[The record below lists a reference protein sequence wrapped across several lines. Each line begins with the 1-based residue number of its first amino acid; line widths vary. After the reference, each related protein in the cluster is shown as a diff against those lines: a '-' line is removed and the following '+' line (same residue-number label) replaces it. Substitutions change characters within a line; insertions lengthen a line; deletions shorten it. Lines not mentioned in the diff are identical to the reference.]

1 MYIYPSFF
9 FFFFLDQNKDESLS
23 RTTENVSFFLLT
35 TSVHLFFN
43 PLSIILYS
51 MWKILHLIVYFH
63 HCGAAQISLK
73 SRSPSRAMGRAQ
85 YCDSAE
91 PGCGT
96 VWSIF
101 TSCSRAWMGSVRSWS
116 GISWLACKAVLPN
129 PCAWHTETNTAT
141 AAVKPSRESKSA
153 LYNDITEIGPQP
165 S

>member
-9 FFFFLDQNKDESLS
+9 FFFFQIKIKTSHYPEQLKMCL
-23 RTTENVSFFLLT
+23 FFLLT

-101 TSCSRAWMGSVRSWS
+101 TSCSRAWMGSVRSQS